1 MRNVKVWT
9 VVGTVSDDN
18 AERWK
23 ITGVFRGDQAAKR
36 VPGGRFGFGLVVE
49 ATTGR
54 RAKVRA
60 ARQYAAYMAGQL
72 DYTVTTV
79 EAGPPAGGAQPSA
92 PGAARTRRAA
102 QQAGTGRAGRDGGA
116 VFRVNRR

>member
-18 AERWK
+18 AERWT
-23 ITGVFRGDQAAKR
+23 ITGVYRGDQAAKR

-79 EAGPPAGGAQPSA
+79 EAGA
-92 PGAARTRRAA
+92 PVVRSHRPRGLLARVVRRSKPEPVELVETEELFFA
-102 QQAGTGRAGRDGGA
+102 
-116 VFRVNRR
+116 